1 MEQISS
7 THYKIIDILKGICIL
22 WVIMLHAIPS
32 GGRIYKLLLMPFY
45 AQLTIPFFMTLSG
58 FTYALSFEKHRNW
71 YSLSN
76 LWRKV
81 KRFIFPFV
89 PALILEV
96 IVMGKPENILTWLL
110 AGGYQMPGSY
120 YVILMIQLVVF
131 FPLIYSFYYHLHTKN
146 NCSWILGILV
156 VFILQCLYELL
167 TYLIDLNVQIY
178 RLLIFRYFI
187 FLYMGIALYK
197 AQKENKIFWKS
208 MVKLLPFGF
217 LYIFFV
223 GYMNWQPEVL
233 FRYPTW
239 YRSAAP
245 VIFWVAPIIAY
256 FIADGNL
263 ITNRLETHEARCFIS
278 DKVQLL
284 GQASYHIYIVQMLW
298 FGLIIFHVNSDSWR
312 KLIICV
318 ISMVVCSVVGVIYF
332 YVHHWCHSRI
342 TRKISRAKNQDK

>member
-1 MEQISS
+1 MKQKSVK
-7 THYKIIDILKGICIL
+7 HYKIIDILKGVCIM
-22 WVIMLHAIPS
+22 WVIMLHAIPA
-32 GGRIYKLLLMPFY
+32 GGGIYKLLLMPFY
-45 AQLTIPFFMTLSG
+45 AQLTIPFFMILSG
-58 FTYALSFEKHRNW
+58 FTYTLSFEKHGNW

-110 AGGYQMPGSY
+110 SGGYQMPGSY

-131 FPLIYSFYYHLHTKN
+131 FPLIYAFYNHLHTKN
-146 NCSWILGILV
+146 NRSWIFGLITA
-156 VFILQCLYELL
+156 FIMQCLYELL

-187 FLYMGIALYK
+187 FLYMGIVLYK
-197 AQKENKIFWKS
+197 AQKENKIYWKG
-208 MVKLLPFGF
+208 MVKFLPLGF
-217 LYIFFV
+217 LYIFLV

-245 VIFWVAPIIAY
+245 VIFWVAPITAY
-256 FIADGNL
+256 IIGNSNLL
-263 ITNRLETHEARCFIS
+263 ISRLENGKIYRFIS
-278 DKVQLL
+278 DKIQLL
-284 GQASYHIYIVQMLW
+284 GQASYHIYLVQMLW
-298 FGLIIFHVNSDSWR
+298 FGLIVSHMNTVSWR
-312 KLIICV
+312 KLVICV
-318 ISMVVCSVVGVIYF
+318 ISMVICAAVGVIYY
-332 YVHHWCHSRI
+332 YVNRWFGRTVI
-342 TRKISRAKNQDK
+342 DWRKN